1 MNMIKL
7 TASAAKQIKHSAKE
21 SNLDGLPLR
30 IACTRLQD
38 GNFHYGM
45 GFDDVK
51 EGDITHTSEGVD
63 VIVSVTA
70 NEFMNGMTVD
80 YVEIEAGKFEFIF
93 MNPNDPSY
101 VKPADK

>member
-1 MNMIKL
+1 MITL
-7 TASAAKQIKHSAKE
+7 TPTAAKQVKHSAKE

-30 IACTRLQD
+30 LACTRMED
-38 GNFHYGM
+38 GSFHYGM

-51 EGDITHTSEGVD
+51 EGDITHTSEGID

-70 NEFMNGMTVD
+70 NEFMNGTTVD
-80 YVEIEAGKFEFIF
+80 FVELEEGKEEFIF

-101 VKPADK
+101 VPPAKK

>member
-1 MNMIKL
+1 MITL
-7 TASAAKQIKHSAKE
+7 TPTAAKQIKHSAKE

-30 IACTRLQD
+30 LACTRMED
-38 GNFHYGM
+38 GSFHYGM

-51 EGDITHTSEGVD
+51 EGDVTHTSEGID

-70 NEFMNGMTVD
+70 NEFMNGTTVD
-80 YVEIEAGKFEFIF
+80 FGELEEDKQEFIF

-101 VKPADK
+101 VPPKK

>member
-1 MNMIKL
+1 MITL
-7 TASAAKQIKHSAKE
+7 TSAAVKKIKHSAKE
-21 SNLDGLPLR
+21 ANLDGLPLR
-30 IACTRLQD
+30 LACTRMQN
-38 GNFHYGM
+38 GSFHYGM

-80 YVEIEAGKFEFIF
+80 FVEIEADKSDFIF
-93 MNPNDPSY
+93 MNPNDPGY
-101 VKPADK
+101 VPPKND

>member
-1 MNMIKL
+1 MITL
-7 TASAAKQIKHSAKE
+7 TPSAAKQVKHSAKE

-30 IACTRLQD
+30 LACTRMED
-38 GNFHYGM
+38 GSFHYGM

-51 EGDITHTSEGVD
+51 EADITHTSEGID

-70 NEFMNGMTVD
+70 NEFMNGTTVD
-80 YVEIEAGKFEFIF
+80 FVALEEGKEEFIF

-101 VKPADK
+101 VPPTKK

>member
-1 MNMIKL
+1 MIKL
-7 TASAAKQIKHSAKE
+7 TAAAAKQVKHSARE

-30 IACTRLQD
+30 LACTRMED

-70 NEFMNGMTVD
+70 NEFMNGTTVD
-80 YVEIEAGKFEFIF
+80 YVELEEGNPQFIF
-93 MNPNDPSY
+93 MNPNDPNY
-101 VKPADK
+101 VPPKEK

>member
-1 MNMIKL
+1 MITL
-7 TASAAKQIKHSAKE
+7 TPTAAKQVKHSAKE

-30 IACTRLQD
+30 LACTRMED
-38 GNFHYGM
+38 GSFHYGM

-51 EGDITHTSEGVD
+51 EADITHTSEGID

-70 NEFMNGMTVD
+70 NEFMNGTTVD
-80 YVEIEAGKFEFIF
+80 FVELEVGKQEFIF

-101 VKPADK
+101 VPPAKK

>member
-7 TASAAKQIKHSAKE
+7 TPAAANIIKQSALD

-30 IACTRLQD
+30 LACTKMQD
-38 GNFHYGM
+38 GSFHYGM

-51 EGDITHTSEGVD
+51 AGDITHKSEGVD
-63 VIVSVTA
+63 VIVSITA

-80 YVEIEAGKFEFIF
+80 YVELEEGKKDFIF
-93 MNPNDPSY
+93 MNPNDPAY
-101 VKPADK
+101 VKPTE

>member
-1 MNMIKL
+1 MITL
-7 TASAAKQIKHSAKE
+7 TPTAAKQVKHSAKE

-30 IACTRLQD
+30 LACTRMED
-38 GNFHYGM
+38 GTFHYGM

-51 EGDITHTSEGVD
+51 ETDITHTSEGID

-70 NEFMNGMTVD
+70 NEFMNGTTVD
-80 YVEIEAGKFEFIF
+80 FVEIEEGKEEFIF

-101 VKPADK
+101 VPPAKK

>member
-1 MNMIKL
+1 MITL
-7 TASAAKQIKHSAKE
+7 TPTAAKQVKHSAKE

-30 IACTRLQD
+30 LACTRMED
-38 GNFHYGM
+38 GSFHYGM

-51 EGDITHTSEGVD
+51 EGDVTHTSEGID

-70 NEFMNGMTVD
+70 NEFMNGTTVD
-80 YVEIEAGKFEFIF
+80 FVELEEGKQEFIF

-101 VKPADK
+101 VPPAKK